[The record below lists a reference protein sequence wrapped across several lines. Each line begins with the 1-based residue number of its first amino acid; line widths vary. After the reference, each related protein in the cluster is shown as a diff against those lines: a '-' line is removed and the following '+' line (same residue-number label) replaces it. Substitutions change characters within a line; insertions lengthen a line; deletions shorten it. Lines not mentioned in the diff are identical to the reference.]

1 MKDYKTLVQE
11 AIKSLETVHKNQPEK
26 LRYGSAVLTKSGKI
40 FSAANYW
47 SYTASLVLH
56 AEQAALAHAAAHGE
70 NEIVAIVS
78 VSTEGDE
85 GDFCGP
91 CGMCR
96 QLIYEKSFDTGI
108 DIDVVMASLNGEY
121 EIKKISGLMPFPW
134 PEKVSK

>member
-1 MKDYKTLVQE
+1 MVDYKKLVQA
-11 AIKSLETVHKNQPEK
+11 AIESLKTVHKNQPEK

-40 FSAANYW
+40 FFAANYW

-70 NEIVAIVS
+70 NDIVAIAS

-91 CGMCR
+91 CGICR
-96 QLIYEKSFDTGI
+96 
-108 DIDVVMASLNGEY
+108 
-121 EIKKISGLMPFPW
+121 
-134 PEKVSK
+134 